1 MVLLSFAN
9 SFTDSLTDLSIVYTG
24 LCLSCWAKPL
34 IYEIIASDFS
44 RSFFLRFDASGKR
57 EFILVS
63 SFYLGLYLGSVLNLT
78 TYLIFSWFEWV
89 LSLIMSLTCFKFY
102 ANIRELLDWID
113 LLSGRNYLF
122 LICSNL
128 TKSYRIFSWHFL
140 CLSCLLNLH

>member
-78 TYLIFSWFEWV
+78 TYLIFS
-89 LSLIMSLTCFKFY
+89 
-102 ANIRELLDWID
+102 
-113 LLSGRNYLF
+113 
-122 LICSNL
+122 
-128 TKSYRIFSWHFL
+128 
-140 CLSCLLNLH
+140 